1 MKKRLVFFV
10 KYIIIIAIIKI
21 CNLFFG
27 EHEWLSYPTMIIGPI
42 IGLTLYDI
50 YNYLEHSFKKNKK
63 LDD

>member
-10 KYIIIIAIIKI
+10 KYIIMIAIIKI
-21 CNLFFG
+21 CNLLFG
-27 EHEWLSYPTMIIGPI
+27 EHEWFSYPTMIIGPI

-50 YNYLEHSFKKNKK
+50 YNYLVHSLKNKK